1 LRLTLGVGLDVDG
14 VEVGVM
20 LGADVGADV
29 GVREVGGLV
38 GSVPFS

>member
-1 LRLTLGVGLDVDG
+1 MRLTLGVGLDVDG